1 MRKILETYNK
11 HIFIDS
17 AYSLMDKIKHNKF
30 KNSGLIFELLV
41 RQITSDTL
49 SGKDSPAVDI
59 LKKHFTKTELAKEHK
74 IYQALVNSKTLSES
88 KAESLINATLEI
100 SSRLNRSALRNE
112 KYNLI
117 KAIREAYNIEDFF
130 KAKINNYKQYAAACT
145 LIEAHNSL
153 EFTNPDQ
160 VIENKLTLL
169 EHISR
174 TEIDKEKA
182 GDRLM
187 EEFVKM
193 DKGMRLLTYKKLLE
207 RFNSKYSTLSDK
219 QKLVLKEY
227 INNISNTVKLRE
239 FVNENFITIK
249 AELVKLNKN
258 VTDKTTQIKIN
269 EVVNMVKPIEKT
281 QNVKDENLVSLLQ
294 YYQLIDELKSTK

>member
-1 MRKILETYNK
+1 
-11 HIFIDS
+11 
-17 AYSLMDKIKHNKF
+17 MDKIKHNKF
-30 KNSGLIFELLV
+30 KNSGIIFELLI

-49 SGKDSPAVDI
+49 SGKDSLALNLV
-59 LKKHFTKTELAKEHK
+59 KKYFSKGELAKEHK
-74 IYQALVNSKTLSES
+74 LYQALVNTKSLSEG

-100 SSRLNRSALRNE
+100 SSRLNRTALRKE

-117 KAIREAYNIEDFF
+117 KEIRDSYNIEDFF

-145 LIEAHNSL
+145 LIETYNSL
-153 EFTNPDQ
+153 EFTNPSQ
-160 VIENKLTLL
+160 VVENKLTLL

-174 TEIDKEKA
+174 TDIDKEKT

-187 EEFVKM
+187 EEFISM
-193 DKGMRLLTYKKLLE
+193 DKGMRLLTYKSLLE
-207 RFNSKYSTLSDK
+207 RFNSKYSNLSER

-239 FVNENFITIK
+239 FVNDNFKVIK
-249 AELVKLNKN
+249 LELTKLNKT
-258 VTDKTTQIKIN
+258 VTDQTTQIKIN
-269 EVVNMVKPIEKT
+269 EVASMVKPIEKT

-294 YYQLIDELKSTK
+294 YYQLIDELKS

>member
-1 MRKILETYNK
+1 
-11 HIFIDS
+11 
-17 AYSLMDKIKHNKF
+17 MDKLKHNKF
-30 KNSGLIFELLV
+30 KNSGIIFELLI
-41 RQITSDTL
+41 RQIASDTM
-49 SGKDSPAVDI
+49 SGKDSSALDI
-59 LKKHFTKTELAKEHK
+59 VKKYFNKTELAKEHK
-74 IYQALVNSKTLSES
+74 LYQALINTKSLSEG
-88 KAESLINATLEI
+88 KAESLINATLKL
-100 SSRLNRSALRNE
+100 SSKLNRSTLRNE

-145 LIEAHNSL
+145 LIEAHNST
-153 EFTNPDQ
+153 EFMNPTQ

-187 EEFVKM
+187 EEFASM
-193 DKGMRLLTYKKLLE
+193 DKGMRMLAYKKLLE
-207 RFNSKYSTLSDK
+207 RFNSKYSSLSDK

-239 FVNENFITIK
+239 FVNENFVVIK
-249 AELVKLNKN
+249 TELTKLNKT

-294 YYQLIDELKSTK
+294 YYQLIDELKATK

>member
-1 MRKILETYNK
+1 ME
-11 HIFIDS
+11 
-17 AYSLMDKIKHNKF
+17 KIKHNKF
-30 KNSGLIFELLV
+30 KNSGIIFELLI

-49 SGKDSPAVDI
+49 SGKDSLALNLI
-59 LKKHFTKTELAKEHK
+59 KKYFSKGELAKEHK
-74 IYQALVNSKTLSES
+74 LYQTLVNTKVLSES
-88 KAESLINATLEI
+88 KAESLINTVLEL
-100 SSRLNRSALRNE
+100 SARLNRTSLRKE

-117 KAIREAYNIEDFF
+117 KEISTTYNIEDFF

-145 LIEAHNSL
+145 LIEIHNSL
-153 EFTNPDQ
+153 EFTNPTQ
-160 VIENKLTLL
+160 AVENKLTLL

-174 TEIDKEKA
+174 VDIDKEKS

-187 EEFVKM
+187 EEFVGM
-193 DKGMRLLTYKKLLE
+193 DKGMRLLTYKTLLE
-207 RFNSKYSTLSDK
+207 RFNSKYSNLSDK

-239 FVNENFITIK
+239 FVNDNFKVIK
-249 AELVKLNKN
+249 TELTRLNKI
-258 VTDKTTQIKIN
+258 VTDQTTQIKIN

-294 YYQLIDELKSTK
+294 YYQLIDELKTIK